1 MAVCI
6 QMTLWKLPSEI
17 PLIVRLAPTLWRASN
32 LKRSS
37 GAWSH
42 SIISGHFHNQSVEK
56 NMETPS
62 VTTFRN
68 SAKGFTEHKNIWQ
81 HLTHSAP
88 ASGFCHCIC
97 NFCSARD
104 FVLKTS
110 NISQHLLTQQ
120 SSWGEGLGI
129 CNFNCVC
136 KSVMLEPDMC
146 LHSLDCGESI
156 HLDFL
161 SKERGISNV
170 PEQNAHTSDDR
181 IKLHLLMWWCV
192 ASDVSWHSFI
202 VMTTYIYLLPVDLLG
217 LRISWLKITST
228 IFNCTM
234 ALAPSSTVMINQCT
248 SGILCTLHRIFLPGT
263 LQCNGRIAGPPNH
276 IELASD

>member
-1 MAVCI
+1 
-6 QMTLWKLPSEI
+6 MTLWKLPSEI

-42 SIISGHFHNQSVEK
+42 SIISGHFHNQSVDK

-81 HLTHSAP
+81 HWTHSAP

-110 NISQHLLTQQ
+110 NIPQHLLTQQ

-129 CNFNCVC
+129 CNFNCVG
-136 KSVMLEPDMC
+136 KPVMLTRHVPAFSRLWWKHPLGLLEQRERYFERPWTKRTNFRWSHQVAFTFGNVVKVTVRD
-146 LHSLDCGESI
+146 I
-156 HLDFL
+156 L
-161 SKERGISNV
+161 SYSSSWLPTV
-170 PEQNAHTSDDR
+170 
-181 IKLHLLMWWCV
+181 HLL
-192 ASDVSWHSFI
+192 
-202 VMTTYIYLLPVDLLG
+202 TTSRSPWGFEFLG
-217 LRISWLKITST
+217 S
-228 IFNCTM
+228 
-234 ALAPSSTVMINQCT
+234 
-248 SGILCTLHRIFLPGT
+248 
-263 LQCNGRIAGPPNH
+263 
-276 IELASD
+276 E